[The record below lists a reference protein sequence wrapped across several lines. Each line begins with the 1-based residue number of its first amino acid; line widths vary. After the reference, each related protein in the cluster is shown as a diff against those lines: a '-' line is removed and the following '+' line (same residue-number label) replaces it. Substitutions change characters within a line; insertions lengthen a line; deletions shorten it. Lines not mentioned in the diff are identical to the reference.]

1 MIGDP
6 FQILGVTSQASE
18 EEIKTAYRKLAKK
31 YHPDL
36 NPNSPTA
43 EAKMKEINEAYTEAM
58 RIKKGGGSSNSWYQ
72 SQSSGYQGSGF
83 GGFGGFGG
91 WQYDERPQSSAGY
104 SPEFQATYDYI
115 STNRYYDA
123 LQMLHRITEHNAL
136 WHYLAALANAGLGN
150 RLTAVNYARTAYQM
164 EPGNAQYRALYEQLS
179 APARSYQQQ
188 GTRYGY
194 PAQSLCANPF
204 VSCIAANLLCNCLR
218 CGCRC

>member
-1 MIGDP
+1 MWPFICHGRDRVVLSSCTPDQLKVGDIVL
-6 FQILGVTSQASE
+6 FQTPLGN
-18 EEIKTAYRKLAKK
+18 Y
-31 YHPDL
+31 
-36 NPNSPTA
+36 
-43 EAKMKEINEAYTEAM
+43 
-58 RIKKGGGSSNSWYQ
+58 
-72 SQSSGYQGSGF
+72 
-83 GGFGGFGG
+83 
-91 WQYDERPQSSAGY
+91 
-104 SPEFQATYDYI
+104 
-115 STNRYYDA
+115 
-123 LQMLHRITEHNAL
+123 MLHRITEHNAL